1 MTNREKFLGLVSQDD
16 DKVLAKNRLRI
27 ANRHWLRASQEVA
40 MKILDR
46 LEALDWSQKD
56 LAEKMEVSPQYINK
70 IVKGK
75 ENLTLDTLVKLQQVL
90 NIPILASY
98 EEPNVGKTKEYILEE
113 TPIVLINYTQI
124 SDNSHLRVEATNN
137 YQYLT
142 FERYH
147 YVS

>member
-1 MTNREKFLGLVSQDD
+1 MTNREKFLGLVSEDD

-113 TPIVLINYTQI
+113 TPIVLINYAQI